1 VNLQNSP
8 RVPNFTKV
16 LVFTLAFFVQISV
29 KAWEVDFS
37 RRHKDTG
44 KTRGPASLE
53 TKDAE
58 NGLFGKAFDFEA
70 TGPTQEIVILN
81 TEKGFIP
88 ENIKLKKGHHYRIHV
103 VNVNEK
109 EKNVSFILDSF
120 SEHHGTFYGQP
131 KSFTLTPKTD
141 GIFSYQCPETA
152 KQGKLIIY
160 SDEGRKP
167 ATE

>member
-1 VNLQNSP
+1 VNLQNSH

-16 LVFTLAFFVQISV
+16 LVFILAFFVQVSV

-37 RRHKDTG
+37 RRHKDIG
-44 KTRGPASLE
+44 KTRGPATLE
-53 TKDAE
+53 SKDQS
-58 NGLFGKAFDFEA
+58 GLFGAAIDFEA
-70 TGPTQEIVILN
+70 TGPTQEVVILN
-81 TEKGFIP
+81 TDKGFVP
-88 ENIKLKKGHHYRIHV
+88 ESIKLRKGHHYRIHV

-141 GIFSYQCPETA
+141 GIFSFQCPETA

-160 SDEGRKP
+160 SDEPRKP